1 MSGARYR
8 AIQGAPGFG
17 WHVQRRAGD
26 VHTIVAGPFT
36 TREQAQ
42 REATLRESYGDA
54 WRARLPVRD
63 LHEPA
68 PTFEQRVT
76 RALELS
82 GERYD
87 HELDELRGYVAAL
100 GIRVAAI
107 ETTVYDHDEHS
118 RRAS

>member
-26 VHTIVAGPFT
+26 VYTIVAGPFT

-54 WRARLPVRD
+54 WRAHLPARD
-63 LHEPA
+63 LHEPR
-68 PTFEQRVT
+68 PGFEVRVA
-76 RALELS
+76 RALAIA

-87 HELDELRGYVAAL
+87 HELSELREYVAAL
-100 GIRVAAI
+100 GVRVAAI
-107 ETTVYDHDEHS
+107 EATLYDHDKHS